1 MTVEWTLSQQI
12 ARFLQEQTGDAS
24 IARQGASIQ
33 SAVEKGH
40 TVSRQL
46 GEINSNPYLY
56 CENGWCGF
64 SRHHDYEFF
73 IWQQF
78 TQQTKN
84 TSEQKRLRACYQQ
97 AAKLLDEPQ
106 PVVEQWMGAI
116 SSVINPRLLI
126 SGAPGTGKTTTIIKL
141 LLLHLLL
148 RPEMKI
154 ALCAPTG
161 KAAHRMMQS
170 IQNSLQLMGQHVLP
184 DLKEKIPQ
192 ESYTIHRLLRFNHI
206 ENRFRY
212 SAEYTLPYDLVI
224 VDESSMLDVSLSY
237 HLLQAVP
244 EDSHVVM
251 LGDAQQL
258 PAVGAGFVF
267 GDLCKRLKQSIPSE
281 ITAGFSQP
289 QDIPAAVELTQ
300 SFRFGKDSGIAAM
313 AESIEQGQLPQ
324 FKSYQDISLTDP
336 YAQYEQLEQLQ
347 DIVQAHPDASIMLL
361 SPRNQ
366 GPQGVAE
373 LNALMQSVRY
383 GESVF
388 NALKRTAE
396 NQPLIITRNDYQ
408 LNLFN
413 GDIGVMY
420 FDNQQW
426 WVRFEHTTAVPLK
439 ALRHWQ
445 CANALTIHR
454 SQGSEYDVVVLV
466 LPDDQN
472 HDMLSRE
479 LLYTAVTRAKKRLY
493 VWSTQAVLS
502 KAVERSEKRQTFLQI
517 F

>member
-1 MTVEWTLSQQI
+1 MTNEWTLSQQI
-12 ARFLQEQTGDAS
+12 SWFLQEQTDDEN

-33 SAVEKGH
+33 SAIENGH
-40 TVSRQL
+40 TITQQH
-46 GEINSNPYLY
+46 GEIANNDYLH
-56 CENGWCGF
+56 CEQGWCGF
-64 SRHHDYEFF
+64 TRHYKYEYF

-78 TQQTKN
+78 
-84 TSEQKRLRACYQQ
+84 SSPPQ
-97 AAKLLDEPQ
+97 AALTDVSLSNSYEQAAALLDEPK
-106 PVVEQWMGAI
+106 PVIEQWLAAL
-116 SSVINPRLLI
+116 SSVVNSRTLI

-148 RPEMKI
+148 RPQLRI

-170 IQNSLQLMGQHVLP
+170 IHHSRQLMAKQLP
-184 DLKEKIPQ
+184 AQLMEKIPQ

-206 ENRFRY
+206 ENRFGHA
-212 SAEYTLPYDLVI
+212 AENPLPYDLVI

-237 HLLQAVP
+237 HLLKAV
-244 EDSHVVM
+244 SAKCHVVM

-267 GDLCKRLKQSIPSE
+267 GDLCNKLKQPIPSDVSACFEQADSIPSA
-281 ITAGFSQP
+281 I
-289 QDIPAAVELTQ
+289 ELTR
-300 SFRFGKDSGIAAM
+300 SFRFDKNSGIAAL
-313 AESIEQGQLPQ
+313 ARGVNQGELPEFQNYEDIQ
-324 FKSYQDISLTDP
+324 FTDP
-336 YAQYEQLEQLQ
+336 YTRSEQLQSLQ
-347 DIVQAHPDASIMLL
+347 DIVSTHAQDSIMLL

-366 GPQGVAE
+366 GPQSVAE
-373 LNALMQSVRY
+373 LNGLMQSVRY

-388 NALKRTAE
+388 NALKRKAE
-396 NQPLIITRNDYQ
+396 NQPVIITRNDYQ

-413 GDIGVMY
+413 GDIGIMHY
-420 FDNQQW
+420 HKQQW
-426 WVRFEHTTAVPLK
+426 WVEFEHTESVPLK

-445 CANALTIHR
+445 CANALTVHR

-466 LPDDQN
+466 LPDDKN

-479 LLYTAVTRAKKRLY
+479 LLYTAVTRAKKMLY
-493 VWSTQAVLS
+493 VWSTEAVLR
-502 KAVERSEKRQTFLQI
+502 KAAERSEKRQTFLQI